1 MNKIN
6 KLKFYNQNNFEQI
19 SQINRYLNS
28 SEKFALKV
36 VSKIFPFRTN
46 NYVVDELIDWNNIPE
61 DPMYQLTFMQKGM
74 LPGRLYERMA
84 NAMQTAESHEE
95 IVSVAKEIR
104 ELMNPHPGHQKLA
117 NVPVLNGKPVPGIQ
131 HKYRETVLIF
141 PSKGQTCFAYC
152 TFCFRWAQFIGDV
165 DLKFSTDKELTF
177 LDYLKEHTEITDV
190 LFTGGDPMVMKLRG
204 LEKFILPL
212 LSPEFSHIKNIRI
225 GTKVLSYWPYRFITD
240 PDSEQIIT
248 LFKRVID
255 AGKNLALMA
264 HYNHWVELETEA
276 HAEAIKKLR
285 DIGVT
290 IRTQSPILRHIN
302 DSADV
307 WAKMWTKQVNLGM
320 FPYYMFVER
329 DTGPNYY
336 FEMPLA
342 EILEIF
348 RKAYKSVSGLS
359 RTVKGPVMSTTA
371 GKIMINGI
379 TEIKGEKVF
388 ALNFVQGRNPDWVG
402 VPFFAKYDEE
412 AKWINDL
419 KPAFGEEKFF
429 FEEELE
435 EILNEKWRAMQDDQ
449 FIDDVA

>member
-1 MNKIN
+1 MEKHR
-6 KLKFYNQNNFEQI
+6 LKFYNQNNFEQI
-19 SQINRYLNS
+19 SQINKYLTS
-28 SEKFALKV
+28 SQKFALKV
-36 VSKIFPFRTN
+36 IAHIFPFRTN
-46 NYVVDELIDWNNIPE
+46 NYVVDELINWNNIPE

-74 LPGRLYERMA
+74 LPGHLYERMA
-84 NAMQTAESHEE
+84 NAIQTAESNEE
-95 IVSVAKEIR
+95 ILSVAREIR

-117 NVPVLNGKPVPGIQ
+117 NVPTLNGKLVPGIQ
-131 HKYRETVLIF
+131 HKYRETTLVF

-190 LFTGGDPMVMKLRG
+190 LFTGGDPMVMNVHG
-204 LEKFILPL
+204 IEKFILPL
-212 LSPEFSHIKNIRI
+212 LTPEYSHIKNIRI
-225 GTKVLSYWPYRFITD
+225 GTKVLSYWPYRFVSD
-240 PDSEQIIT
+240 PDSEQLLL
-248 LFKRVID
+248 LFEKVIS
-255 AGKNLALMA
+255 AGKNLAFMA
-264 HYNHWVELETEA
+264 HYNHWVELKTEIHEKA
-276 HAEAIKKLR
+276 VKNLR
-285 DIGVT
+285 NIGVT
-290 IRTQSPILRHIN
+290 IRTQSPILKHIN
-302 DSADV
+302 DSAEV

-342 EILEIF
+342 EITEIF
-348 RKAYKSVSGLS
+348 KDAYKNVSGLS

-371 GKIMINGI
+371 GKIIVNGI

-435 EILNEKWRAMQDDQ
+435 EILNEKWRAIHNDS